1 MNLIWGVSRFKTFV
15 ALLLTLSLLVMPSSA
30 GASSKNN
37 LSIYIDGELIS
48 STANRLGKQ
57 VYVPMDII
65 TSLSGSFMLSANTNI
80 YTISYGLKQLK
91 FKLNDKS
98 VLLNDQKK
106 ESKHSAMVSQ
116 KNVYLPMAWLRDL
129 LGIKLIEDRITKSL
143 FIYRPTTPI
152 VDEGTATSLSAKSTV
167 TLAES
172 AALLQEIT
180 VSNDE
185 LKILTSTDVSTAKV
199 FRLQFPERIVI
210 DLPGVSIDR
219 STQSATNGMV
229 QVDSDHPWVN
239 KIRFSQFITSP
250 ASVRVVLET
259 KSIVLFSKQIIADG
273 KGVAIRFTE
282 QKPITVMIDA
292 GHGGKDPGAISPKGH
307 FEKDFTLIL
316 ANKVNDLLQR
326 EPMIIPI
333 LSRTDD
339 TASTPLQRATLAN
352 ESKVDLL
359 ISLHANTF
367 KQSSVR
373 GTETFYWTDDSKSLA
388 MILHKHVLAAFGSID
403 RKVRK
408 ERFVI
413 LRETTMPAALLEVG
427 YMTNA
432 MDESK
437 LLDEQ
442 VQNQVAEAI
451 VIAIKEYVDSQ

>member
-1 MNLIWGVSRFKTFV
+1 
-15 ALLLTLSLLVMPSSA
+15 
-30 GASSKNN
+30 
-37 LSIYIDGELIS
+37 
-48 STANRLGKQ
+48 
-57 VYVPMDII
+57 
-65 TSLSGSFMLSANTNI
+65 
-80 YTISYGLKQLK
+80 
-91 FKLNDKS
+91 
-98 VLLNDQKK
+98 
-106 ESKHSAMVSQ
+106 MVSQ